1 MKLQSVRI
9 KTNDFPKDQREF
21 VDALGGILN
30 PFIDKLVIGF
40 NKNFTVDDNL
50 PFEFKTIEV
59 TVDIFGNPT
68 LIPSTGTVSQLA
80 STVTGVGTSFSV
92 SMVGATLRYANGVSA
107 GVITAVASPTS
118 LTVSTSQ
125 TVTPAQAYSILTVQ
139 PYTIL
144 TNLTNLKGYVCVN
157 ATDLSGG
164 QNYPTST
171 PFIVF
176 SLSSKTVTVNKI
188 TGLTANKTYRLVL
201 LGIS

>member
-50 PFEFKTIEV
+50 PFEFKTIDV
-59 TVDIFGNPT
+59 TVDIFGTPT
-68 LIPSTGTVSQLA
+68 LIPSTGTASQLA
-80 STVTGVGTSFSV
+80 STVTGIGTSFSV

-125 TVTPAQAYSILTVQ
+125 TVTAQAYSVLTNQ

-144 TNLTNLKGYVCVN
+144 TNLTNIKGYICIN
-157 ATDLSGG
+157 ATDLGG
-164 QNYPTST
+164 STSVSCT
-171 PFIVF
+171 PFVIFTV
-176 SLSSKTVTVNKI
+176 SAKTVTVSKI
-188 TGLTANKTYRLVL
+188 IGLTANRNYRLVL